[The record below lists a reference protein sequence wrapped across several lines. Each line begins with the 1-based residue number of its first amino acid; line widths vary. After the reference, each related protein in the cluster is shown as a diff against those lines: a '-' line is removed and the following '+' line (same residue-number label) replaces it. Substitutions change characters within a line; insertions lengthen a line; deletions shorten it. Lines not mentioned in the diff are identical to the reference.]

1 MLEDELTLKEDGAE
15 AEIYNNV
22 GDLDIDSVDSVS
34 DEYGADFGS
43 SGQNI
48 NESIP
53 LEDDLVDNHF
63 NENADSDL
71 LIEEV
76 EELDPLEEVAQPA
89 EMTVSDPVGSA
100 KDATDQ
106 KSDNEAEETSNT
118 LNDLLPLV
126 EVIAKN
132 QKVAAENMQLIGSIQ
147 IALIAMLF
155 GGFVIYC
162 FLHKLW

>member
-1 MLEDELTLKEDGAE
+1 MLEDELTLNEDGAE
-15 AEIYNNV
+15 AEIYNSV
-22 GDLDIDSVDSVS
+22 GNLDPDPVDPVS
-34 DEYGADFGS
+34 NESGADFGS

-48 NESIP
+48 DESIP
-53 LEDDLVDNHF
+53 LEDDLVGNHF
-63 NENADSDL
+63 IEDADHDL

-89 EMTVSDPVGSA
+89 EMTASDPAGSA

-106 KSDNEAEETSNT
+106 TSNNEAEETSYT
-118 LNDLLPLV
+118 LDDLLPLV
-126 EVIAKN
+126 EVITKN